1 MGDIEPE
8 RVLKTLKATLE
19 RNGGRDGKEWK
30 RRGGKLYKGWI
41 KEGSI
46 NAPNGLPVDG
56 EPGRILEMLK
66 RKNR

>member
-30 RRGGKLYKGWI
+30 RRGEKLFKGW
-41 KEGSI
+41 
-46 NAPNGLPVDG
+46 
-56 EPGRILEMLK
+56 LK
-66 RKNR
+66 